1 MSIFFEILM
10 TTGML
15 TVFEIIIDSLEP
27 IDILFYIFAL
37 YYGYSA
43 SFRKIEIVASTDS
56 HPDFESENTVDG
68 DTGAKSATAADG
80 TKSD

>member
-1 MSIFFEILM
+1 LKLSSIASNPSIFF
-10 TTGML
+10 
-15 TVFEIIIDSLEP
+15 
-27 IDILFYIFAL
+27 FYIFAL